1 MKRLTFSLLVAA
13 SLISEA
19 PIARAQPAS
28 DPGPRG
34 FYRFPALRGKTLV
47 FAAEGDLWTASTDGG
62 VTRRLT
68 THPAQESD
76 PILSPD
82 GKTVAFTARY
92 EGPAE
97 VYTMA
102 VDGGVPVRRTY
113 ETETSTA
120 TTWTPS
126 GELVYATQHLA
137 TLPDIQLVTVNLK
150 TGDRTRVPLS
160 QASEASYDAS
170 GRTLYFVRPAFHN
183 NVTKRYK
190 GGQARKIWKFTEG
203 QAEARVLTPSYDGE
217 SHSPRWWNGRVYHV
231 SDRDGTMNV
240 WSMDESGGDLRQH
253 TQHAG
258 WDVKAPALDAG
269 HLVYQVGA
277 DLWFYDIAAGAE
289 RLIPITLPSDF
300 DQLREKWVKKPMDL
314 MTSVHLH
321 PKGDSV
327 VLTARGRVFV
337 APAGSGRLVTASRQ
351 PGVRYRDVRFMPD
364 GKSLVALSDVSG
376 ELEFATLPAN
386 GVGEEKALTSDGKV
400 LRFDGRPSP
409 DGKWIAYTD
418 NNNGVWLLNIATRE
432 QTMFA
437 PNREGGSDLAWS
449 PDSRWIAW
457 SQTALNSFARI
468 LLYNVGTK
476 KTTEVTSDRVNSVSA
491 SWSPD
496 GKWLYFLSDRNMKS
510 VVGAPWG
517 PRQPEPFF
525 DRPIKLYQVA
535 LKAGLRSPFKP
546 IDELHPE
553 AAEKADS
560 KPEAAA
566 AARPAASPA
575 ASAKPTPTPAPVAV
589 VDIDLE
595 GLDQRIY
602 EVPAGAGDFNT
613 LSVAAKALYWLATD
627 PGAEGKTHL
636 MVLETSN
643 KEQKPVKVVEDVSS
657 YELSADGKKLLV
669 RKKTDLHVID
679 AGTKAV
685 AATDLAKAKVDLAN
699 WTFPIDVRGDW
710 KQIFVDAWRME
721 RDYFYDPN
729 MHGVDWNAV
738 LKRHLPLVDRITS
751 REELSDL
758 IGWMVG
764 ELSVLHTSVRG
775 GDMRPGPDDVK
786 VPTLGALL
794 VRDVRAGGYRIDT
807 IYRHDPDYPDER
819 SPLADPEL
827 DIRVGDVIEAIN
839 GMDARLV
846 DPLDSL
852 LRGQEKSQVLLKVKR
867 GVSGAS
873 RDVIVIPTTDERNLR
888 YTDWEYSRR
897 LAVEQSSKGQLGYV
911 HLRAMGGDDLTA
923 WYRNFYPAFNRAGIV
938 IDVRHNNGGNIDS
951 FILEKLMRRA
961 WMYWKGRAGEPYWNM
976 QFAPRGHMVVLV
988 DANTA
993 SDGEAFADGFRRLGL
1008 GKVIGV
1014 RTWGGEVWLSGVNRL
1029 TDGGIARAPMNGVY
1043 GPEGAWLIENHGI
1056 DPDIVVDNPPHA
1068 TFNGQDAQLAAAIAY
1083 LQEEIRKD
1091 PRPVPKPP
1099 AYPDKSFKYPGDK

>member
-1 MKRLTFSLLVAA
+1 MKCPLLLVLTVGLLGG
-13 SLISEA
+13 SI
-19 PIARAQPAS
+19 PAS
-28 DPGPRG
+28 AQITAPSSAQG
-34 FYRFPALRGKTLV
+34 FYRFPTLRGNTIV
-47 FAAEGDLWTASTDGG
+47 FAAEGDLWTVSTDGG
-62 VTRRLT
+62 LARRLT

-76 PILSPD
+76 PVLSPD

-97 VYTMA
+97 VYTMPI
-102 VDGGVPVRRTY
+102 VGGLPVRRSF
-113 ETETSTA
+113 EAETSTA

-126 GELVYATQHLA
+126 GELVYTTQHFS
-137 TLPDIQLVTVNLK
+137 TLPDLQLVTVNLK

-160 QASEASYDAS
+160 QASEGSYDAS

-190 GGQARKIWKFTEG
+190 GGQARKIWKYTEG
-203 QAEARVLTPSYDGE
+203 AAEAQVLTASYDGE
-217 SHSPRWWNGRVYHV
+217 SHSPRWWNGRVYFV
-231 SDRDGTMNV
+231 SDRDGTMNI
-240 WSMDESGGDLRQH
+240 WSMDENGGDPRQH
-253 TQHAG
+253 TKHAG

-269 HLVYQVGA
+269 HLVYEVGA
-277 DLWFYDIAAGAE
+277 DLWFYDIASGAE
-289 RLIPITLPSDF
+289 RLIPITIPSDF

-314 MTSVHLH
+314 ITSVHLH

-337 APAGSGRLVTASRQ
+337 APAGSGRLVTASRKA
-351 PGVRYRDVRFMPD
+351 GVRYRDVRFMPD
-364 GKSLVALSDVSG
+364 GKSLVGLSDVSG

-386 GVGEEKALTSDGKV
+386 GVGDEKALTNDGKV
-400 LRFDGRPSP
+400 LRFDGLPSP

-418 NNNGVWLLNIATRE
+418 NNNGVWLLNIATKE

-437 PNREGGSDLAWS
+437 PNREGGFDLTWS

-457 SQTALNSFARI
+457 SQSALNSFAQI
-468 LLYNVGTK
+468 LLYNVETRATTK
-476 KTTEVTSDRVNSVSA
+476 VTSDRVNSASA
-491 SWSPD
+491 SFSPD
-496 GKWLYFLSDRNMKS
+496 GKWLYFLSDRNLES

-525 DRPIKLYQVA
+525 DRPVKLYQVA
-535 LKAGLRSPFKP
+535 LEAGLRPPFKP
-546 IDELHPE
+546 ADELHPE
-553 AAEKADS
+553 AAEKTET
-560 KPEAAA
+560 KPEAPAA
-566 AARPAASPA
+566 AKAPA
-575 ASAKPTPTPAPVAV
+575 TPAPSPKASPTEAPARR
-589 VDIDLE
+589 VDIDLD

-602 EVPAGAGDFNT
+602 EVPAGAGDFNRLT
-613 LSVAAKALYWLATD
+613 AAAKALYWLATD

-636 MVLETSN
+636 MALEIGN
-643 KEQKPVKVVEDVSS
+643 KDPKPVKVVEDVSS

-669 RKKTDLHVID
+669 RKRADLHVID

-685 AATDLAKAKVDLAN
+685 AAADLGKARIDLSN

-738 LKRHLPLVDRITS
+738 LKKHLPLVDRVTS

-786 VPTLGALL
+786 VPTLGARL
-794 VRDVRAGGYRIDT
+794 VRDAGAGGYRIEA
-807 IYRHDPDYPDER
+807 IYRHDPDYPGER

-827 DIRVGDVIEAIN
+827 DIREGDVIEAVN
-839 GMDARLV
+839 GVDARPV
-846 DPLDSL
+846 DQFDSF

-867 GVSGAS
+867 GAGGAS
-873 RDVIVIPTTDERNLR
+873 RDVIVTPTTDERNLR

-897 LAVEQSSKGQLGYV
+897 LTVEQKSKGQLGYV
-911 HLRAMGGDDLTA
+911 HLRAMGEEDITA
-923 WYRNFYPAFNRAGIV
+923 WYRNFYPAFNRAGII

-961 WMYWKGRAGEPYWNM
+961 WMYWKSRAGEPYWNM
-976 QFAPRGHMVVLV
+976 QFAPRGHLVVLV

-1008 GKVIGV
+1008 GKIIGV

-1043 GPEGAWLIENHGI
+1043 GPEGEWLIENHGV

-1068 TFNGQDAQLAAAIAY
+1068 TFNGQDAQLDAAIAY